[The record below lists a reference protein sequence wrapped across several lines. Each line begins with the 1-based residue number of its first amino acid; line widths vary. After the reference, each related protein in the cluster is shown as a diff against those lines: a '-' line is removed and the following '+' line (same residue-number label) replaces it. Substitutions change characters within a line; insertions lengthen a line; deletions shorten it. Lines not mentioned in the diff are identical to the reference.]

1 MTPPPRGLRTSN
13 LRLPASLL
21 ESDFADF
28 TLSIAGS
35 SRTPANLYR
44 WVTSVIAWL
53 ASPCR

>member
-1 MTPPPRGLRTSN
+1 MTPPRGLRTSN
-13 LRLPASLL
+13 LRLPESLL

-53 ASPCR
+53 ALP